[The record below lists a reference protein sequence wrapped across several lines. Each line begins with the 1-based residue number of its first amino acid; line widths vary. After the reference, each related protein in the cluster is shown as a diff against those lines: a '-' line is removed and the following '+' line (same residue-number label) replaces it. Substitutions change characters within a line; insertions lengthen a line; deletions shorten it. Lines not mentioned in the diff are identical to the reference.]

1 MFSRVG
7 FDCSPLHDLFDEML
21 LLKAV
26 LPVLF
31 SLSVWVFDIFET
43 PPSMSSIVT
52 GGEWHVQLTS
62 FRKEAKKGSAQAA
75 VLLKASI
82 LSVSSTTYEFWDPR
96 THLVVS
102 LKDQTPS
109 VNAHI

>member
-52 GGEWHVQLTS
+52 GGE
-62 FRKEAKKGSAQAA
+62 
-75 VLLKASI
+75 
-82 LSVSSTTYEFWDPR
+82 
-96 THLVVS
+96 
-102 LKDQTPS
+102 
-109 VNAHI
+109 